1 MPYLF
6 GGRGRVMVYDFFYR
20 VVGEYRA
27 IGNPPD
33 QAFIVAAQS
42 GNRSGELR
50 RVDFSERYFFLQVVF
65 PDDFA

>member
-1 MPYLF
+1 MI
-6 GGRGRVMVYDFFYR
+6 FFYR

-42 GNRSGELR
+42 GNRSGELG

>member
-50 RVDFSERYFFLQVVF
+50 RVDFSERYFYCCET
-65 PDDFA
+65 